1 MLKRY
6 GSFPKLDQCQRSWV
20 ASNTKLTYNT
30 AMNKPYGAQGE
41 IANFPFKDVHAPF
54 YNDNGIE
61 IEVKDGIL
69 YVGVDNES
77 KLEKAKEL
85 ARTYLSAWS
94 LRQNIKVGVDFNHTW
109 KTNVRGNEA
118 HFLELH
124 ETAQVSDRVQIQT
137 VTHQGTRNATGRAKI
152 VTQQMYDS
160 ASPANDTPMV
170 NKALQDT
177 TLKNALRYFSEE
189 IVSDNRPLIGV
200 YKAIQE
206 LALHLGKGSERK
218 GKAELA
224 KLIGKNEK
232 YVSDIMETTQTDR
245 HSSEWLALKKA
256 KAVLSDNE
264 CKERARLL
272 INAYANSLP

>member
-1 MLKRY
+1 
-6 GSFPKLDQCQRSWV
+6 
-20 ASNTKLTYNT
+20 
-30 AMNKPYGAQGE
+30 MNKPFGAQGE
-41 IANFPFKDVHAPF
+41 IVNFPFKDVHAPF
-54 YNDNGIE
+54 YNHNGIE
-61 IEVKDGIL
+61 IELKDGIL
-69 YVGVDNES
+69 YVGVDDES
-77 KLEKAKEL
+77 KLEDAKEL

-109 KTNVRGNEA
+109 KTNAQGNEA

-124 ETAQVSDRVQIQT
+124 ESAQVADRVQIQT
-137 VTHQGTRNATGRAKI
+137 VTHQVTRNATGRAKV

-160 ASPANDTPMV
+160 ASPAHDTPMV
-170 NKALQDT
+170 NKALKDT
-177 TLKNALRYFSEE
+177 ALKNALRHFSEE
-189 IVSDNRPLIGV
+189 IVSDNRPLNGV

-206 LALHLGKGSERK
+206 LALHLGKGSESK

-245 HSSEWLALKKA
+245 HSEKWLALKNA

-272 INAYANSLP
+272 INAYANQLP